1 MRRSTRNDDEWELTG
16 NDDLKTPKIARLRR
30 VTLSDPWQSS
40 SYSVPR
46 PTQWTPEEM
55 DQKSE
60 RAEKTPNP
68 IQSPPFQVQ
77 NDEVRSLKE
86 RMDRQEALMET
97 MLQELS
103 SLRRALKENESLKRE
118 QETDTIR
125 ATENNGTA
133 FRGGSMFEGSNEF
146 QRMPFSSTHGNR
158 ERVKTE
164 PVRSPEATDI
174 RSRKHFSMGSPGA
187 KFVAEFSELFE
198 LDSGQHALLASIMDR
213 SLSRNQSDQYK
224 SKEAQF

>member
-1 MRRSTRNDDEWELTG
+1 MRRSTRNDDDEWEMTG
-16 NDDLKTPKIARLRR
+16 KDDLKTPTISRPRR
-30 VTLSDPWQSS
+30 VTLSDPWQSN

-55 DQKSE
+55 DQKSQ

-68 IQSPPFQVQ
+68 IQSPPFQVRQ

-97 MLQELS
+97 ILEELT
-103 SLRRALKENESLKRE
+103 SLRRELKRNESVKRE
-118 QETDTIR
+118 QETETRR
-125 ATENNGTA
+125 ASENERTEL
-133 FRGGSMFEGSNEF
+133 RGGVMFEGSAMGK
-146 QRMPFSSTHGNR
+146 QTPFSSTDGNR
-158 ERVKTE
+158 ERAKGE

-174 RSRKHFSMGSPGA
+174 RSRRHLSIGSPGA

-213 SLSRNQSDQYK
+213 SLSRHQGDP
-224 SKEAQF
+224 